1 MNNKIIEFMIQYI
14 KWITKLL
21 YQKKFNIEIKL
32 NEKQVNFIDFI
43 KKRCYNAIVID
54 RYIGQ
59 QRGGDKMKN
68 SLFMTAEDIVA
79 VTGMSE
85 AYAYKLIRKLNE
97 ELESKGY
104 ITLKGRVSRDYFEER
119 LYGAKEVKENASL

>member
-1 MNNKIIEFMIQYI
+1 
-14 KWITKLL
+14 
-21 YQKKFNIEIKL
+21 
-32 NEKQVNFIDFI
+32 
-43 KKRCYNAIVID
+43 
-54 RYIGQ
+54 
-59 QRGGDKMKN
+59 MKN

-104 ITLKGRVSRDYFEER
+104 MTLKGRVSRDYFEER
-119 LYGAKEVKENASL
+119 LYGAKEVKENAGL